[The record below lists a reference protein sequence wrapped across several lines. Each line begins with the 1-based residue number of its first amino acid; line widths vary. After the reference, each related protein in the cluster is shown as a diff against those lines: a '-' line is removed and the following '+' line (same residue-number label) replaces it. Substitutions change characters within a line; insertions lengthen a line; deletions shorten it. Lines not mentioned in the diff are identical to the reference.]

1 MVDSP
6 SKTSVLKI
14 ENERIKGGILRWD
27 LIVVIL
33 SWVFQYIL
41 SLECMKNFQN
51 HLLVNIWSY
60 FCSYTLMRF
69 KLRISTSFP
78 LHRHTIIWSCE
89 KFPTHL
95 LTNHSKGLWF
105 DCGAVIGWKMRRTV
119 LLYNCTIVQ
128 LKESRCTRL

>member
-41 SLECMKNFQN
+41 SLECMKNFHN

-69 KLRISTSFP
+69 KLRISTSFL
-78 LHRHTIIWSCE
+78 LHRHTIIWSCNKNSNSSFNQSEQRFVIWLRSCDWLKNE
-89 KFPTHL
+89 K
-95 LTNHSKGLWF
+95 NS
-105 DCGAVIGWKMRRTV
+105 TV
-119 LLYNCTIVQ
+119 VQLYNRAIER
-128 LKESRCTRL
+128 K